1 MSIEF
6 TAFPRNTEG
15 RGASRRMRRAGKA
28 PGIVYGGT
36 AAPTP
41 IELDHNALFHALRNE
56 TFHSSILMMKLD
68 GSSSKVLLRDVQ
80 MHPFRNEILHVDFQR
95 VDENKPIHMKVP
107 LHFVNAEVSPA
118 VKLHSAIISHVIAEV
133 DIACLPKDL
142 PEFIEVD
149 LSELDVGHSIHVSS
163 LKLPSG
169 VTVVTRGAIRWLPL
183 PSCRVRRSRPTKRTR
198 LPPRPPRPPQR
209 LLRPPQPTPRRAT
222 RKTTRRSNRGAGC
235 KARGARTSLR
245 AFFLRA
251 ARRNQLMPMPIRLVA
266 GLGNPGREYANTRH
280 NAGFW
285 FADALGRTLG
295 AHFATEGKFAGEV
308 ARAGDLRIVK
318 PMTFMNLSG
327 RSVAALARFFAIDA
341 TAILVV
347 HDELDLKPG
356 EAKLKFGGGHAGHNG
371 LRDIHAQLGSPDYWR
386 LRIGIGHPRD
396 SEVPQQQVV
405 DYVLKPPRGEEG
417 ALIEAALARAIA
429 AWPSM
434 AMGDMERA
442 MMALHTRDKPAT
454 PEKTKDQQ

>member
-163 LKLPSG
+163 LKLPPG
-169 VTVVTRGAIRWLPL
+169 VTVVTRG
-183 PSCRVRRSRPTKRTR
+183 KRDPVVATAVV
-198 LPPRPPRPPQR
+198 PRAQVE
-209 LLRPPQPTPRRAT
+209 TDEENAAAAEASAAAAT
-222 RKTTRRSNRGAGC
+222 
-235 KARGARTSLR
+235 
-245 AFFLRA
+245 A
-251 ARRNQLMPMPIRLVA
+251 AA
-266 GLGNPGREYANTRH
+266 TA
-280 NAGFW
+280 A
-285 FADALGRTLG
+285 ADA
-295 AHFATEGKFAGEV
+295 K
-308 ARAGDLRIVK
+308 AGDK
-318 PMTFMNLSG
+318 K
-327 RSVAALARFFAIDA
+327 D
-341 TAILVV
+341 
-347 HDELDLKPG
+347 
-356 EAKLKFGGGHAGHNG
+356 
-371 LRDIHAQLGSPDYWR
+371 
-386 LRIGIGHPRD
+386 
-396 SEVPQQQVV
+396 
-405 DYVLKPPRGEEG
+405 
-417 ALIEAALARAIA
+417 
-429 AWPSM
+429 
-434 AMGDMERA
+434 
-442 MMALHTRDKPAT
+442 DK
-454 PEKTKDQQ
+454 KDDKKK